1 MKFKIY
7 YVIVGLKKKIV
18 LDLIDGQVQL
28 QYVSVPLFHTIN
40 DYDFN

>member
-1 MKFKIY
+1 MES
-7 YVIVGLKKKIV
+7 VIVGLKKKIV

-28 QYVSVPLFHTIN
+28 QYVCVPLFSLFHTVN